1 MAENQ
6 AANPE
11 TPGTSP
17 AAEAPGQGGSI
28 LTGKAPT
35 AEVTTPP
42 LAEGGAPKTPPAWVA
57 QLPDDLKAN
66 ERLHRYA
73 NLGELGKAYLEA
85 ERKLGE
91 SVRLPGKDATEEER
105 AAYRKA
111 AGVPD
116 KPTDYKLDKAKAPA
130 GFEYPAAMEA
140 SLRELAHKAGLTQEQ
155 AAQMHRWHQMQRLTE
170 AETAAK
176 TIKATL
182 EQTDAELRAELRG
195 NYDLEMGYMQRG
207 VQRYFTPDIADLFTR
222 TGLGNDKRIIRMFAK
237 IGRDTAEHAFVEGQA
252 TKPVPKDPA
261 EVLYPNQK

>member
-1 MAENQ
+1 MAEKQ

-28 LTGKAPT
+28 LTGKATT
-35 AEVTTPP
+35 AEATTP
-42 LAEGGAPKTPPAWVA
+42 LADGGAPKTPPAWVA

-73 NLGELGKAYLEA
+73 SIGELGKAYLEA

-116 KPTDYKLDKAKAPA
+116 KPTDYKLEKAKAPA
-130 GFEYPAAMEA
+130 GFEYPEAMA
-140 SLRELAHKAGLTQEQ
+140 TSLRELAHKAGFTQDQLT
-155 AAQMHRWHQMQRLTE
+155 AMHQWHQLQRLTE

-176 TIKATL
+176 AVKATL
-182 EQTDAELRAELRG
+182 EQTEAELRTELRG
-195 NYDLEMGYMQRG
+195 NYDLEMAYMQRG
-207 VQRYFTPDIADLFTR
+207 VQRYFTPEIADLFTR
-222 TGLGNDKRIIRMFAK
+222 TGLGNDRRIIRMFAK
-237 IGRDTAEHAFVEGQA
+237 IGRDTAEHAFVEGQPG
-252 TKPVPKDPA
+252 KPAPADPA
-261 EVLYPNQK
+261 KVLYPNQN